1 MKTIHKII
9 ITTIKTNTSC
19 YILNIMNKTMT
30 QDDFYV
36 LLLEGFVVGITTGLL
51 VNVGFS
57 SNKSYITPYFEYLV
71 IIMSLVGSLIFL
83 LDALSQI
90 KDEKLIKSII
100 YIVGLIIGYFIMNPL
115 VTIMST
121 TP

>member
-1 MKTIHKII
+1 MT
-9 ITTIKTNTSC
+9 
-19 YILNIMNKTMT
+19 KTMT
-30 QDDFYV
+30 EDDFYV

-71 IIMSLVGSLIFL
+71 IFMSLVGSLIFL

-90 KDEKLIKSII
+90 KDDKLTKSII
-100 YIVGLIIGYFIMNPL
+100 YIVGLIIGYFIMIPL
-115 VTIMST
+115 VTIIST